1 MVAQRSQLECR
12 SVSSHPE
19 ETESRRVWESLR
31 KAGLVEIKV
40 DEFPARIKEVK
51 HVTLGRLGELF
62 ELTTG
67 TQEQQSVAHSLGFL
81 KKLETTV
88 REDVGRQPEPEP
100 SSPSDE

>member
-1 MVAQRSQLECR
+1 M
-12 SVSSHPE
+12 SSPPE
-19 ETESRRVWESLR
+19 ETKSRRVWESLR

-40 DEFPARIKEVK
+40 DEFPERIKEVK
-51 HVTLGRLGELF
+51 HVTLGRLGELL

-67 TQEQQSVAHSLGFL
+67 TQEQQSVARSVGFL

-88 REDVGRQPEPEP
+88 RTDTGRQPEPDP